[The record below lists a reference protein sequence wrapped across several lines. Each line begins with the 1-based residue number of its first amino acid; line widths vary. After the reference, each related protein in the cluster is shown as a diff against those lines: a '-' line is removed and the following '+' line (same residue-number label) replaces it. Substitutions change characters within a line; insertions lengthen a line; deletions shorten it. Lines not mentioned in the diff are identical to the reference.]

1 MKKLS
6 FFIVMLFATFVL
18 TGCTSL
24 SPDPKLHDNL
34 PQNDKPLIQEN
45 VIVTA
50 KMNDRIAKQDTA
62 VGIDDL
68 VRQTIQMALNKANIF
83 NSQSQQYYK
92 IHAQIVQASQP
103 SFSLGR
109 FPGKMEIEYTVTN
122 PNGKTVFNKT
132 IYNEGQSDSN
142 AFLGD
147 TRHKRSRIVTAA
159 GNVNQF
165 IEAFNKSMQ
174 QNSSKKE
181 TKKAKK
187 RK

>member
-6 FFIVMLFATFVL
+6 LFISMLFAVLVL
-18 TGCTSL
+18 TGCTTL
-24 SPDPKLHDNL
+24 SPDPKLHNDL
-34 PQNDKPLIQEN
+34 PQNSKPLIQDN
-45 VIVTA
+45 VVVTA

-68 VRQTIQMALNKANIF
+68 VRQTIQMALKKANIF

-103 SFSLGR
+103 SFSFGR
-109 FPGKMEIEYTVTN
+109 FPGKMEIEYTVTD

-165 IEAFNKSMQ
+165 VEAFNKSMKP
-174 QNSSKKE
+174 SSS
-181 TKKAKK
+181 KKAKK